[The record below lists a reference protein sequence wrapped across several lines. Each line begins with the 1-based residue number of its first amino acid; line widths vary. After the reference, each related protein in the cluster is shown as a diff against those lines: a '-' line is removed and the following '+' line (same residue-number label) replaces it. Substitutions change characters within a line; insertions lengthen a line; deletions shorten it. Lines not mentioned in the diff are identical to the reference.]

1 MAEGV
6 APQLSGDPVPS
17 VGEAEATG
25 EIAELYADIRE
36 TLDMSFVN
44 LIWRN
49 LASIPGGL
57 AWTWETMKP
66 LYTNGAVYVEA
77 DALRDGQDLPPVPG
91 LSGAALRSVG
101 ISADDETAIRA
112 ALLGYD
118 RGNPLNIVSFSAVM
132 ARLNGEAPPTSP
144 QPTPPRLTAAV
155 PAPVM
160 LNFDQMP
167 PHVAEMVRT
176 VNLIGARG
184 KARDVQ
190 VSLPRNLAHWPG
202 FLALYHALLQPLHDD
217 GSLFGAIDAVLE
229 DGRRRGIAV
238 SGALGS
244 TDLPDPDTAAAVKAS
259 LDNLVPNAMGR
270 MIPVVSLLLRSMPIE
285 TDDMSSEHF

>member
-1 MAEGV
+1 M
-6 APQLSGDPVPS
+6 QSSGDPVPS
-17 VGEAEATG
+17 IGEAEATG

-36 TLDMSFVN
+36 TLGMSFVN

-57 AWTWETMKP
+57 RWTWETMKP
-66 LYTNGAVYVEA
+66 LYANGEVYVEA
-77 DALRDGQDLPPVPG
+77 DALRDGQDLPPVPRF
-91 LSGAALRSVG
+91 SGAALRSVG
-101 ISADDETAIRA
+101 VGADDETAIRS

-144 QPTPPRLTAAV
+144 PARQPPPQSTATS
-155 PAPVM
+155 PAPAM
-160 LNFDQMP
+160 LNFEQMP
-167 PHVAEMVRT
+167 PHVAEMVRA

-202 FLALYHALLQPLHDD
+202 FLALYYCALQPLHDD
-217 GSLFGAIDAVLE
+217 GSLLAAIDAVLS
-229 DGRRRGIAV
+229 DGRRRGVAV

-244 TDLPDPDTAAAVKAS
+244 TDLPGADTAAAVKAS

-270 MIPVVSLLLRSMPIE
+270 MIPVVSLLLRLMPIE
-285 TDDMSSEHF
+285 PDDVSSERF